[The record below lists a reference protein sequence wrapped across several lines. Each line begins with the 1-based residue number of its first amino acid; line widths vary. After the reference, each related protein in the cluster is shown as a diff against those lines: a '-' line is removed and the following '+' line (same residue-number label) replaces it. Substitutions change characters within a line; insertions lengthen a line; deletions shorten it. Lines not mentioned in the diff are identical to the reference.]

1 MTRTEEGKRV
11 AADEIL
17 GMVHRCRDLSRPRV
31 CSAGGTSEKQRQQNC
46 HQWQGPETTFPRV
59 VQQPA

>member
-1 MTRTEEGKRV
+1 MAQTEEAKRV

-17 GMVHRCRDLSRPRV
+17 GMVHRCRDLSHLSRPRV

-59 VQQPA
+59 VQ